1 MTECASE
8 IESFGIELPDE
19 FSCERFPRKDSDHPC
34 IPIQMHTE
42 ELPPGTLR
50 WNIEETGGD
59 LIQRE
64 MQCPVE
70 QRYVQ
75 RSRVQVSPITFFYF
89 ASLVLENLSQVYFRS
104 IYPDWN
110 FGGLDSCTQPCEPM
124 HHSNGE
130 VTMIRVVVGIFATL
144 TALVSAF
151 AIFVFV
157 HDAPR

>member
-1 MTECASE
+1 MLISGENWALSGKNDQFSTEIGHFWTRISNGVKNLKKVMTECASE

-70 QRYVQ
+70 QR
-75 RSRVQVSPITFFYF
+75 
-89 ASLVLENLSQVYFRS
+89 
-104 IYPDWN
+104 
-110 FGGLDSCTQPCEPM
+110 
-124 HHSNGE
+124 
-130 VTMIRVVVGIFATL
+130 
-144 TALVSAF
+144 
-151 AIFVFV
+151 
-157 HDAPR
+157 

>member
-1 MTECASE
+1 MAIFGRNSNQEWCENPKKVMTECASE
-8 IESFGIELPDE
+8 IETFGIELPDE

-70 QRYVQ
+70 QR
-75 RSRVQVSPITFFYF
+75 
-89 ASLVLENLSQVYFRS
+89 
-104 IYPDWN
+104 
-110 FGGLDSCTQPCEPM
+110 
-124 HHSNGE
+124 
-130 VTMIRVVVGIFATL
+130 
-144 TALVSAF
+144 
-151 AIFVFV
+151 
-157 HDAPR
+157 